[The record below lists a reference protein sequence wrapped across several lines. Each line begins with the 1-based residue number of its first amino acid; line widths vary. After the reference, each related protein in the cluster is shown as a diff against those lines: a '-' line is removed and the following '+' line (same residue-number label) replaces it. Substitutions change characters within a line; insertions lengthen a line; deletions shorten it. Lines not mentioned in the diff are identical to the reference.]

1 MIEHNFES
9 GKHYDDP
16 FNDIE
21 VDVVLTGPGGSWRV
35 PAFWRGGSQWTV
47 RFSPPVPGTYPY
59 HLECSDRHN
68 PDLNGGSG
76 QFLVTPYSGTNA
88 LLQHGSLKVSGDRR
102 HFEHADG
109 TPFYWLADTWWTGL
123 SERLSWEDFQELTAD
138 RKAKGFTV
146 VQLVAGLVPTP
157 EETAPIDPGCR
168 NEGGAAWDESFK
180 QINPAYFDYA
190 DRRVQHLLDAG
201 IVPAIV
207 GGWRGILAQMGVGQ
221 MKKHWRYIIARYGAY
236 PVFWIAGGEVF
247 DPPPEIERKVQGTAL
262 FPGLRAPGWTEV
274 VRYIRAVDPYHHPL
288 TVHEVDPPYDAPV
301 QDDRLVDFKLFQ
313 AGHRSWPSIATEVA
327 LLNKHYSRT
336 DVTRPLV
343 VGEIGYEGLGAIHLE
358 DFQRVAF
365 WLGAL
370 NGAAGHS
377 YGAIGTWMSYSADK
391 PLHRIRFSFTSWR
404 EGMSLPG
411 SRQVGLGA
419 QLLRE
424 YQWWNFKPHPEWV
437 TPRGTTLLKPHGGG
451 HEIDIDLVAALSLP
465 HPPRDEELPLG
476 EWQRQKGE
484 FRLPYAA
491 GIPGKTRFIYIPYF
505 GFRIREAPTVLGL
518 EQGVRYHAYYWDPS
532 LGIKFDLGTLERPPV
547 GALLFSGPFDELKSS
562 WHRWGEATVSRG
574 KLSTRGRLIAARASV
589 TATDLTAAVEARS
602 RSNAGLL
609 LRFQDPDNYLA
620 ALYSA
625 RHKTLCLMERK
636 GGADPTYLGTTE
648 IGSLQSNI
656 RLEAEVR
663 ANAAMACLADGRSQ
677 YTTPIVGVSGG
688 STGTAGVLHEDDG
701 ELQEFHQFEVR
712 RSSVVESGEP
722 RQRRL
727 YDGNGIYRGE
737 LRSPDTWNANAFGLS
752 SWSDL
757 GQQKLLLR
765 DAYQPERLPYFR
777 DWLLVLE
784 SVP

>member
-1 MIEHNFES
+1 MIECNFES

-16 FNDIE
+16 FNDVE
-21 VDVVLTGPGGSWRV
+21 VDVVFTSPGGSWRV
-35 PAFWRGGSQWTV
+35 PAFWQGGSQWTV
-47 RFSPPVPGTYPY
+47 RFRAPVPGTYQY
-59 HLECSDRHN
+59 HLESSDRHN
-68 PDLNGGSG
+68 TDLNGRGARI
-76 QFLVTPYSGTNA
+76 LIEPYSGTNT
-88 LLQHGSLKVSGDRR
+88 LLQHGALKVSSDRR

-109 TPFYWLADTWWTGL
+109 TPFYWLADTWWAGL

-138 RKAKGFTV
+138 RKSKGFTV

-157 EETAPIDPGCR
+157 EERAPIDPGCR
-168 NEGGAAWDESFK
+168 NEGGAVWDERFK

-190 DRRVQHLLDAG
+190 DRRVQHLLDSG

-221 MKKHWRYIIARYGAY
+221 MKKHWRYLIARYGAY

-247 DPPPEIERKVQGTAL
+247 DPPPEIERKVQDTAL
-262 FPGLRAPGWTEV
+262 FPSLRSPGWTQV
-274 VRYIRAVDPYHHPL
+274 VRYIRAIDPYHHPL

-301 QDDRLVDFKLFQ
+301 QDDRLLDFKLFQ
-313 AGHRSWPSIATEVA
+313 AGHRSWPSIATEIA

-358 DFQRVAF
+358 DFQRAAF

-377 YGAIGTWMSYSADK
+377 YGAVGTWMSYSPDQ
-391 PLHRIRFSFTSWR
+391 PLHRIRFSFMSWR

-411 SRQVGLGA
+411 SHQIGLGA
-419 QLLRE
+419 RLLRQYE
-424 YQWWNFKPHPEWV
+424 WWNFEPHPEWV

-451 HEIDIDLVAALSLP
+451 SEIDIDLVAALSRP

-476 EWQRQKGE
+476 EWQRHKGE

-505 GFRIREAPTVLGL
+505 GFKVREAPTVLGL

-532 LGIKFDLGTLERPPV
+532 LGIKFDLGTLERPAA

-562 WHRWGEATVSRG
+562 WRSWGEATVSLG
-574 KLSTRGRLIAARASV
+574 QLATRGRFIAARTSV
-589 TATDLTAAVEARS
+589 TAADLVASVRARN
-602 RSNAGLL
+602 RSNAGII

-620 ALYSA
+620 AVYCA
-625 RHKTLCLMERK
+625 RQKTLCLVERQ
-636 GGADPTYLGTTE
+636 GGTDPTCLGTTE
-648 IGSLQSNI
+648 VGPLQSNI
-656 RLEAEVR
+656 RLEAEVK
-663 ANAAMACLADGRSQ
+663 ASAAMARLSDGKND
-677 YTTPIVGVSGG
+677 YTTPIVAVSGA
-688 STGTAGVLHEDDG
+688 SSGTVGVIHEEDG
-701 ELQEFHQFEVR
+701 ELQQFHQLEVR
-712 RSSVVESGEP
+712 RSPVLESREQ
-722 RQRRL
+722 RERRL
-727 YDGNGIYRGE
+727 YDGNGLYRGE
-737 LRSPDTWNANAFGLS
+737 LRSSDTWDGNAFGLS
-752 SWSDL
+752 SWSEL
-757 GQQKLLLR
+757 GQQKLLLL

-784 SVP
+784 SDP